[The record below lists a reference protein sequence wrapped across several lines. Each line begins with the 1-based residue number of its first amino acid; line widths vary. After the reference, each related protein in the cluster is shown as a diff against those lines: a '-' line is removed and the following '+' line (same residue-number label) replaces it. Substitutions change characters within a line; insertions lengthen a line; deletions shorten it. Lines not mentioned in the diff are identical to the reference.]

1 MDSTDPAIEP
11 FLRDVL
17 VPVSAGWNIQ
27 IDDRALRRFA
37 RYAAELVHWNERVN
51 LTRITTPGDIVVRHF
66 LDSLACARAFG
77 SMPPSLIDVGT
88 GAGFPG
94 LPLKIIWP
102 TMRLVLSDSIGKKT
116 AFLRHLVQA
125 LELEDVEVVTARAEN
140 LGRDPAH
147 REQHA
152 GVVAR
157 AVADL
162 AVLGEYCLPLCRI
175 GGHFVAPKGANGAEE
190 AQGAGRAIGL
200 LGGRLRE
207 VLPVELPGLPARTLV
222 VVEKVRATPARL
234 PRPTGV
240 PAKQPL

>member
-1 MDSTDPAIEP
+1 MDSTGHAIEP

-17 VPVSAGWNIQ
+17 VPVSARWDIR
-27 IDDRALRRFA
+27 IDDRAIRRFA
-37 RYAAELVHWNERVN
+37 LYAAELVRWNERVN
-51 LTRITTPGDIVVRHF
+51 LTRITAPGDIVVRHF

-77 SMPPSLIDVGT
+77 SVPPSLIDVGT

-102 TMRLVLSDSIGKKT
+102 TMHLVLSDSIGKKT
-116 AFLRHLVQA
+116 AFLWHIVEA
-125 LELEDVEVVTARAEN
+125 LELDDVEVVTARAED

-147 REQHA
+147 REQYA

-162 AVLGEYCLPLCRI
+162 AVLVEYCLPLCRV
-175 GGHFVAPKGANGAEE
+175 GGFFVAPKSANGAEE
-190 AQGAGRAIGL
+190 AQAAGRALDL

-207 VLPVELPGLPARTLV
+207 VLPVELPDLPPRTLV
-222 VVEKVRATPARL
+222 VVEKVRATPAGL